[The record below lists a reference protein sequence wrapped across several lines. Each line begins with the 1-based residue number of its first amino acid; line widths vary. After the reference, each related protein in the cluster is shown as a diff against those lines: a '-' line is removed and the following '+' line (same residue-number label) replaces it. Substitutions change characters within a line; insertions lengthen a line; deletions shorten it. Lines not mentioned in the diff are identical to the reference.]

1 MEIVRNNY
9 IYLNANSTS
18 WPKLNIFS
26 DEEFSLQ
33 NLDIRSDMRHY
44 NDSDTSFENLLKEYF
59 GFPFDV
65 GVIVTG
71 GATEALN
78 VAVNSMLSSIV
89 NKDSIILVDF
99 TSHDAIT
106 SALRNYSLRYKISDS
121 SIMVYGFQEINL
133 LSNLLARNGY
143 YVIQNMAPSFGF
155 PEYEGP
161 YKRSNGKINTQME
174 IYPPE
179 GIILD
184 ASQYINWR
192 PGIFNIP
199 KLAKLADRTPIMIA
213 FGLHKKLRLLPGI
226 GILVYNR
233 NVVKP
238 SYFKRCITG
247 GGVPT
252 PYKNDYSMSKF
263 PAGTFNPT
271 EYNRFYKILETIVT
285 TGNQKIVDTVAQIA
299 NIEVMQDLRMIL
311 QAQPDI
317 HLFVTDNGR
326 CFTLLDRDGG
336 IEKSISTINRY
347 FEMRDLSPIY
357 RTGKFC
363 CELYF
368 DTINRQRNRREV
380 HSMVRLSI

>member
-1 MEIVRNNY
+1 
-9 IYLNANSTS
+9 
-18 WPKLNIFS
+18 
-26 DEEFSLQ
+26 
-33 NLDIRSDMRHY
+33 
-44 NDSDTSFENLLKEYF
+44 
-59 GFPFDV
+59 V

-78 VAVNSMLSSIV
+78 VAVNSMLHSVI
-89 NKDSIILVDF
+89 NKESMVLVDV

-133 LSNLLARNGY
+133 LPNLLAKNGY
-143 YVIQNMAPSFGF
+143 YLIQNMAPSFGF
-155 PEYEGP
+155 PELEGA
-161 YKRSNGKINTQME
+161 YKRSNGKINTQMG
-174 IYPPE
+174 IYPPN

-199 KLAKLADRTPIMIA
+199 RLGRVAEHSPVMIA
-213 FGLHKKLRLLPGI
+213 FGLHKKLKLLPGI
-226 GILVYNR
+226 GFLVYNR
-233 NVVKP
+233 NIVKP

-252 PYKNDYSMSKF
+252 PYKNDYGMSKF
-263 PAGTFNPT
+263 PAGTFNPS
-271 EYNRFYKILETIVT
+271 EYNRFYKILETIST
-285 TGNQKIVDTVAQIA
+285 TKTQKIVDTIGQIA
-299 NIEVMQDLRMIL
+299 NIEIMQDLRMIL
-311 QAQPDI
+311 EAQKDI
-317 HLFVTDNGR
+317 HLFITDNGR
-326 CFTLLDRDGG
+326 CFTLIDRDGG
-336 IEKSISTINRY
+336 TERSLSIINRY
-347 FEMRDLSPIY
+347 FDMRDLSPIY

-368 DTINRQRNRREV
+368 DTINRQRNRREI